1 MNDPKVN
8 ESLGKSLAELMV
20 MPQDEF
26 RRHMAKHSAEVLDIW
41 EQTIQQDR
49 DEDDNFYGI
58 FSAEFLRE
66 T

>member
-1 MNDPKVN
+1 MNDPKVK
-8 ESLGKSLAELMV
+8 EALGKSIQELMV

-26 RRHMAKHSAEVLDIW
+26 RRHMAKHSVEVLDIW
-41 EQTIQQDR
+41 EQIIQQDR
-49 DEDDNFYGI
+49 DEDDNFYGV

>member
-1 MNDPKVN
+1 MNDPKVK
-8 ESLGKSLAELMV
+8 EALGKGIQELMV

-26 RRHMAKHSAEVLDIW
+26 RCYMAKHSVELLDIW
-41 EQTIQQDR
+41 QENLR
-49 DEDDNFYGI
+49 DDKDKDHNFYGV